1 MDESAIVA
9 LMLVWAL
16 LMVAGELLAGSWRE

>member
-1 MDESAIVA
+1 MDESSIFA

-16 LMVAGELLAGSWRE
+16 LVVAGELLAGSWRE